1 MSAVVMLELDHEK
14 VLANAAL
21 WPARWSGLKHDMLK
35 HDMLKHDILKHDILC
50 DTSRL
55 GAVNLA
61 DTPTRVSEQVINI
74 EDAVYA
80 YTMASAYA
88 NFCEDNRGSI
98 SPGKY
103 ADLVVLSQDIYRGDP
118 DQIKD
123 TNIDLTMVDGEIA
136 YS

>member
-1 MSAVVMLELDHEK
+1 MKAQ
-14 VLANAAL
+14 
-21 WPARWSGLKHDMLK
+21 
-35 HDMLKHDILKHDILC
+35 
-50 DTSRL
+50 TSRL

-61 DTPTRVSEQVINI
+61 DTPICVSEQVINI

-80 YTMASAYA
+80 YTMGSAYA

-103 ADLVVLSQDIYRGDP
+103 ADLVVLSQDIYRVDP

-136 YS
+136 YSR